1 MENAKKRQKKSDR
14 YEKLLAKRARSTIS
28 DATEPKEDNV
38 STDFP
43 PDEPYEIPE
52 ERTAES
58 FYKELQEK
66 DLEIQR
72 LKKELDQSRRKF
84 GFEKIKDSSEQIR
97 FYTGLPSRDILKWL
111 FKLVKDKVKPFCSTL
126 SAEDQILLVLM
137 KLRLGLLHLDLAER
151 FDVSSATVSKI
162 YRLWVPTL
170 ATYLEQLIIW
180 PERGVI
186 RQSMPASFRR
196 KFRDCIC
203 IIDCTEIFIE
213 RPKNLTARA
222 QTWSNYKHNNT
233 CKYLIGITGA
243 VMFLSHG
250 WGGRVSD
257 KQITMESGF
266 LDKVTNGDCIMADRG
281 FLIEDELNERG
292 AVLKIPRFTK
302 GKDQLSAKEVD
313 ESRQLAHVRI
323 HVERVIGRLKDFRI
337 LQTVIPIT
345 QVNLLDKIMT
355 IICGVINLN
364 RSIINK
370 KDV

>member
-1 MENAKKRQKKSDR
+1 M
-14 YEKLLAKRARSTIS
+14 
-28 DATEPKEDNV
+28 
-38 STDFP
+38 
-43 PDEPYEIPE
+43 
-52 ERTAES
+52 
-58 FYKELQEK
+58 
-66 DLEIQR
+66 
-72 LKKELDQSRRKF
+72 
-84 GFEKIKDSSEQIR
+84 
-97 FYTGLPSRDILKWL
+97 

-233 CKYLIGITGA
+233 CKYLIGISPAGA